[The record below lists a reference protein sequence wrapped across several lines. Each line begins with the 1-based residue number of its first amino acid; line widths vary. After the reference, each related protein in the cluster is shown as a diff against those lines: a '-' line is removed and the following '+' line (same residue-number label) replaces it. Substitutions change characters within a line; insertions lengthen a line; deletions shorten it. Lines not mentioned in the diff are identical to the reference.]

1 MRSRVWL
8 AGLLAG
14 IAGLLGACG
23 SGAEAGDG
31 GTEPAD
37 PTTGQQVTGEQAT
50 SAAEA
55 PGEGDA
61 AQDVKI
67 TSCEQ
72 TGYVPRAGLE
82 VTNSTAELYRY
93 AVTVT
98 ISNPNGEST
107 EAYFVEGKLRPGQT
121 VTETIPGSTPV
132 PGEVSCEVSEAK
144 RLPPQ

>member
-8 AGLLAG
+8 VGLLAG
-14 IAGLLGACG
+14 LAGLLGACG
-23 SGAEAGDG
+23 SGAEAGDSG
-31 GTEPAD
+31 SEPAD
-37 PTTGQQVTGEQAT
+37 QTTREKTS

-72 TGYVPRAGLE
+72 TGYVPRVGLE

-93 AVTVT
+93 AVTVK
-98 ISNPNGEST
+98 ISNSKGEST
-107 EAYFVEGKLRPGQT
+107 EAYFVEGRLRPGQT
-121 VTETIPGSTPV
+121 ATETVPGSNPV